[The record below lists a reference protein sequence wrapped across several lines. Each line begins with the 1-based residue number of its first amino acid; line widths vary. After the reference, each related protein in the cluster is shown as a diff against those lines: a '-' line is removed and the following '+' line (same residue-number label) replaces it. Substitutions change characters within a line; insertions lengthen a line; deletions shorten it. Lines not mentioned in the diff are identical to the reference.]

1 MTKKNKSE
9 ELVEITKFNSV
20 EEWME
25 SMTSRLNW
33 FERNIEI
40 PFYRYF
46 WNYVRDF
53 YYGLLHLPGNIRKW
67 GKFVWNDRDWDSHY
81 TLEALEIKCR
91 AQAKCLVK
99 GYAENC
105 ELYAK
110 HALEC
115 ADALKRLREDEY
127 VDYHFDT
134 TPRTKEMYE
143 DIFKEHE
150 EKRNADLKIVN
161 DSFNEIRSWWD

>member
-1 MTKKNKSE
+1 MKKEKLE
-9 ELVEITKFNSV
+9 TTEITKFNSI
-20 EEWME
+20 EEWMQ
-25 SMTSRLNW
+25 SVSSRLNW

-46 WNYVRDF
+46 WNPISNF
-53 YYGLLHLPGNIRKW
+53 YYGLLHLPSNIRKW
-67 GKFVWNDRDWDSHY
+67 GKFVWYDRDWDSHY
-81 TLEALEIKCR
+81 TLEAMEIKCR

-99 GYAENC
+99 GYAENS

-127 VDYHFDT
+127 IDYRFELKVQVKNFDDVQ
-134 TPRTKEMYE
+134 KEY
-143 DIFKEHE
+143 E
-150 EKRNADLKIVN
+150 EKRNADLEIVRK
-161 DSFNEIRSWWD
+161 SFAEIGRWWD